1 MRSRERPLAILGAAP
16 AFAEPLHVGRP
27 GVPGRAAF
35 LERVE
40 AMLARRWFTN
50 DGPYVVELE
59 ERIARKVG
67 VKHCVLVSSGTT
79 ALCLLASAA
88 RLEGEVI
95 VPSFT
100 FVATA
105 HALEWMGIVPV
116 FCDIDLETWN
126 LDAAACEE
134 AIGPRTRA
142 ILGVHVFGR
151 PCDTAA
157 LGEVAERNGL
167 PLFFDAAH
175 AFGCTHGGREV
186 GSFGA
191 AEVFSFHATKAFHTF
206 EGGAVTTNRDDLA
219 AAIRLLRNFGFR
231 GLDDVSALGI
241 NGKMPEVCAA
251 MGLSNLGEFEAT
263 VAANRAT
270 FEAYR
275 EELAEVPGLEIRDY
289 DAAER
294 HNWHYAVLQ
303 VADEEA
309 FGLGR
314 DALVRVLVAENVLA
328 RRYFSPGVHAMEPYR
343 TRDPSAGNRLPRT
356 VRVAARSLGLPA
368 GAEVSRDQVE
378 RVCAIVRSASARS
391 PEIRDALLA
400 QDSPLPAEA
409 G

>member
-105 HALEWMGIVPV
+105 HALEWMGVVPV

-175 AFGCTHGGREV
+175 AFGCTHRGREV

-294 HNWHYAVLQ
+294 HNWHYACCRSPTRRRSGWGGTPSSGCWSRR
-303 VADEEA
+303 ASWRGA
-309 FGLGR
+309 TSPPGSMPWSRTAPGTRAPGIGCPGR
-314 DALVRVLVAENVLA
+314 SGSPPA
-328 RRYFSPGVHAMEPYR
+328 RWRCPREPR
-343 TRDPSAGNRLPRT
+343 CRETRWSGSVPSSGRPRPDLRRSATPCWPRT
-356 VRVAARSLGLPA
+356 A
-368 GAEVSRDQVE
+368 
-378 RVCAIVRSASARS
+378 
-391 PEIRDALLA
+391 
-400 QDSPLPAEA
+400 LPAEA
-409 G
+409 R